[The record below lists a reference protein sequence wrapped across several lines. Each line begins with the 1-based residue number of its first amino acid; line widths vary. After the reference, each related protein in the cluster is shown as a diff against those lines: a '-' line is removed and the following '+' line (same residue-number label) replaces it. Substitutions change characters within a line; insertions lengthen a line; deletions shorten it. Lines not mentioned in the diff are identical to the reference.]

1 MLVHTGR
8 QYGSRTDTIPGKS
21 DEELYHGPG
30 VPWYVMLSEGRY
42 KYIRNLVDYIRNLV
56 DGEVEELYDLS
67 ADPEELTDVAAD
79 PLHRR
84 RLLRFRDATIAELI
98 RTDAGMVDH
107 LPSVADDQ

>member
-42 KYIRNLVDYIRNLV
+42 KYIRNLVD
-56 DGEVEELYDLS
+56 GEVEELYDLR
-67 ADPEELTDVAAD
+67 ADPEELTNLAAD

-107 LPSVADDQ
+107 LPSVADAP